1 MKNKK
6 RKTTQEKQAIIAEA
20 KEKGWVAT
28 ARKHGINYPTLQD
41 WIRRLEAGGES
52 ALSGNFTASIAEYKK
67 LMVENQR
74 LKEIVADKEL
84 EIKINAEF
92 LKKDIPQAERKMIAE
107 QFINQGFCT
116 SKVLKLCEMPKSSF
130 YAKTS

>member
-20 KEKGWVAT
+20 KEKGWVET
-28 ARKHGINYPTLQD
+28 ARKYGISYPTLQD
-41 WIRRLEAGGES
+41 WNRRLEAGGES
-52 ALSGNFTASIAEYKK
+52 ALSGNFTVSIAEYKK

-84 EIKINAEF
+84 ELKINAEF
-92 LKKDIPQAERKMIAE
+92 LKKKT
-107 QFINQGFCT
+107 F
-116 SKVLKLCEMPKSSF
+116 LKLNGK
-130 YAKTS
+130 